1 MGSRD
6 GSWGGAGRTEEEV
19 GDQGSR
25 EGARVGPTATPGRI
39 SAQKLSACL
48 LSVRVPS
55 PDPFDITPV
64 SPGQEADLEDLQV
77 TGEETEA
84 GSS

>member
-1 MGSRD
+1 MG
-6 GSWGGAGRTEEEV
+6 GGEGQAEPRRKQ

-25 EGARVGPTATPGRI
+25 EGARVGPATTPGRT

-48 LSVRVPS
+48 LSARVPS
-55 PDPFDITPV
+55 PGPFDITPV
-64 SPGQEADLEDLQV
+64 SPGQEEDLEDLQV
-77 TGEETEA
+77 TSEETEV